1 MPRQGDMQ
9 ISRRVYFAAITGLL
23 GFLLLVGLERMM
35 RPRAVDGL
43 YFQSWSSEAF
53 MQTVPIQNLRDAPL
67 ETLLN
72 IHIQPPAFDALR
84 AVLVRFAP
92 GPGIQTQLK
101 QVDHRIYYVWAVVY
115 AVLGSLLFLWIHDL
129 TTAWFAFPAALL
141 FLLHPASILYATLL
155 DTTLLTAVLILW
167 TYYLLWQSRADPR
180 APVGWLI
187 VSVLALFFTRSLFQW
202 PFVLVFALCLWLLG
216 VARRKVL
223 TFVLITGIV
232 AGLWVAKQYAQFG
245 LLSTSSLTGINLSRS
260 VGILDRENR
269 RVDRQ
274 AHEFSGQPEVLQNR
288 WKTGHR
294 VNLNH
299 SSYLDLNQRLMD
311 RYQAYMLSAPVGDL
325 TRAYLFNLH
334 LYLRPSSA
342 YEDNVIVSWLPWR
355 SVYDSIFSF
364 PVLPGLLLVAGI
376 LMLLRMFRERT
387 YRSTAALL
395 IPAALILLISVVSE
409 RGENHRFK
417 FFLEPV
423 LYVFILNQLWQLGVQ
438 LRRRAHG
445 AHPLRSGWV

>member
-1 MPRQGDMQ
+1 M
-9 ISRRVYFAAITGLL
+9 AAITGLL
-23 GFLLLVGLERMM
+23 GFLLLMGLER
-35 RPRAVDGL
+35 RLQPRAVDGL

-84 AVLVRFAP
+84 AVLVRFAS
-92 GPGIQTQLK
+92 GPGIHTQLK
-101 QVDHRIYYVWAVVY
+101 QVDHRIYYIWAAVY
-115 AVLGSLLFLWIHDL
+115 ALLGSLLFLWIEDL

-167 TYYLLWQSRADPR
+167 AYYLLWQAQDNSG

-202 PFVLVFALCLWLLG
+202 PFVLVFAVCLWLLG
-216 VARRKVL
+216 TTRRRVL
-223 TFVLITGIV
+223 TFVLITGVV
-232 AGLWVAKQYAQFG
+232 AGLWMAKQYAQFG
-245 LLSTSSLTGINLSRS
+245 ILSTSSLTGINLSRS

-274 AHEFSGQPEVLQNR
+274 AHEASGLPAVLQNR

-299 SSYLDLNQRLMD
+299 NSYLDLNQRLMD

-342 YEDNVIVSWLPWR
+342 YEDNVIVDWLPWR

-423 LYVFILNQLWQLGVQ
+423 LYVFIISEFWRLGVH
-438 LRRRAHG
+438 LRQKARKA
-445 AHPLRSGWV
+445 PSLRPGWI